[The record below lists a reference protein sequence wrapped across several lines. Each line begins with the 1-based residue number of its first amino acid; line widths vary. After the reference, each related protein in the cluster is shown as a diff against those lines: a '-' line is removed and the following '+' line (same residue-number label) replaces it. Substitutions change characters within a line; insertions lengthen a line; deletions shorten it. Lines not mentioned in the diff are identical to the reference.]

1 MYLLYVFFYWIKYDY
16 NVWGMRKTK
25 MKDERKKY
33 WRFSQTQ
40 IEGIVFAGYF

>member
-1 MYLLYVFFYWIKYDY
+1 MTIMFEEWE
-16 NVWGMRKTK
+16 KTK